1 MNIKKELDE
10 IFQDPL
16 LDLSE
21 KEAELFDIPGE
32 MRNVIRERKNSD
44 YVAQRQLCK
53 DFNLFQSL
61 FTQIH
66 KDLKHGL
73 RSLMKIS
80 KTASLQAGRFYV
92 VDGELLY
99 LERIGEQKQSS
110 NSLPDARTRCIYENG
125 TESDILLQTLRKNV
139 VGSGYAV
146 TELEQESESDFFNN
160 GGLTEE
166 DNVTGYIY
174 ILSSLSDN
182 PTIHNQDN
190 LYKIGFSTK
199 SVEERIANAEHEP
212 TYLMAPVKIVA
223 TYKVANVN
231 SQKLEDLIHQ
241 VLKDVQFHV
250 TVIDDE
256 GKSYEP
262 KEWFVVPLEVVDV
275 IIQKILD
282 GSIIHYT
289 YNPTLQC
296 LEKIVVR
303 KRPTFNTTGM
313 KILSL
318 NTKLNEYEA
327 IVDGSKKIERRQIK
341 QSSVNKY
348 TYVDEAD
355 GKRYLRRYDAIRF
368 NAGTHGEGRSALVQV
383 TDTAFEDGDVIF
395 HLGIVLDVFG

>member
-21 KEAELFDIPGE
+21 KEADLFDIPRD
-32 MRNVIRERKNSD
+32 MRKVMQERKNAD

-53 DFNLFQSL
+53 DFCIYQTL
-61 FTQIH
+61 FTQVH

-73 RSLMKIS
+73 RSLKKIS

-146 TELEQESESDFFNN
+146 TELEKESESKFFNN
-160 GGLTEE
+160 GMLAEK
-166 DNVTGYIY
+166 DKVTGYVY

-182 PTIHNQDN
+182 PTIQSQKN

-199 SVEERIANAEHEP
+199 SVEERVANAEHDP

-223 TYKVANVN
+223 TYKVVNIN
-231 SQKLEDLIHQ
+231 SQKLEDIIHQ
-241 VLKDVQFHV
+241 VLKGVQFHV
-250 TVIDDE
+250 TVIDD
-256 GKSYEP
+256 GGNSHEP
-262 KEWFVVPLEVVDV
+262 KEWFVVPLEVIDV

-282 GSIIHYT
+282 GSIINYA
-289 YNPTLQC
+289 YNSSLQC
-296 LEKIVVR
+296 LERVVDR
-303 KRPTFNTTGM
+303 RRPAFNTAGM
-313 KILSL
+313 KMLSL
-318 NTKLNEYEA
+318 TIRQSDFES
-327 IVDGSKKIERRQIK
+327 IVDGIKKTERRQVK
-341 QSSVNKY
+341 QSTLNKY
-348 TYVDEAD
+348 TYVDDAD

-368 NAGTHGEGRSALVQV
+368 NTGAHGDGRSALVQV